1 MSQSVVVYALSTC
14 PWCKRAKEWL
24 TGQQVAFDLIEVDQ
38 LPDAESDA
46 AADKAHE
53 LSGGHLYPV
62 VVIDGTV
69 VVGFRPER
77 YADLLGIK

>member
-1 MSQSVVVYALSTC
+1 MSQDVVVYALSTC
-14 PWCKRAKEWL
+14 PWCKRAREWF
-24 TGQQVAFDLIEVDQ
+24 TAQQVACEFINIDE
-38 LPDAESDA
+38 LPDQEGDA

-53 LSGGHLYPV
+53 LSGSHAFPV
-62 VVIDGTV
+62 VVIDGSV

>member
-14 PWCKRAKEWL
+14 PWCRRAKEWF
-24 TGQQVAFDLIEVDQ
+24 TAQQVAFDLIDIDE
-38 LPDAESDA
+38 LPDGEGDA

-53 LSGGHLYPV
+53 LSGGHMYPV

-69 VVGFRPER
+69 VVGFHPQR